1 MLLRVIIYIFVFSD
15 KVVNFNLNEKFLTF
29 LFGYL
34 TMREVKVAELF
45 LLLLSIL

>member
-15 KVVNFNLNEKFLTF
+15 KVVNFNLNEIFLTF

-34 TMREVKVAELF
+34 TRQEAKVAELF
-45 LLLLSIL
+45 LPLLSDL